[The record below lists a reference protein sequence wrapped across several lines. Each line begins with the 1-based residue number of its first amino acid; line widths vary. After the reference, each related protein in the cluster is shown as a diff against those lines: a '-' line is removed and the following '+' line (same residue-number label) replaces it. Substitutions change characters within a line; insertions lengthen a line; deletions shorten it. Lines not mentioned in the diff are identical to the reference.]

1 MLSLQLMEIPTYQ
14 ACRCR
19 SRSLSLSSVW
29 GKGSALLLQKRKQTM
44 KYHTIVNSFK
54 DSGMWPVSTKEGLKR
69 MRAYNNRQKRTS
81 DELEDEGNNHQ
92 PELPTIKRQATEL
105 WDTSAAIRALGDRD
119 PTKFSDYSISLFYK
133 TMQDV
138 DIHL

>member
-1 MLSLQLMEIPTYQ
+1 
-14 ACRCR
+14 
-19 SRSLSLSSVW
+19 
-29 GKGSALLLQKRKQTM
+29 
-44 KYHTIVNSFK
+44 
-54 DSGMWPVSTKEGLKR
+54 MWPVSTKEGLKR